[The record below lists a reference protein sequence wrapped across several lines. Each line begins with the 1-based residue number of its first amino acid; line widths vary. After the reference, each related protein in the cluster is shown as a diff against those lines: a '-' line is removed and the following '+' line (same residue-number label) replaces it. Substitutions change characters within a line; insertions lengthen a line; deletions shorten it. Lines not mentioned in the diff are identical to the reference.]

1 MLTMMAAEILPI
13 GARNAASA
21 QGAMLVSPKR
31 LSNSNPTEIVF
42 PARSCG
48 FFREAPSLSVKRTV
62 PVKKTQQESAVRLA
76 RATLVE
82 GNVSQTVYDFP
93 SAPILLP
100 EGPWTQIPGGVTAA
114 SGFKAAGLYGGLR
127 ALGQKPDLAL
137 IVADDDAVVAGTFTK
152 NLMAAAPVVYCKDVL
167 ANSSTARAILVNA
180 GQANAATGDAG
191 YQDTLDSASALAELL
206 EIKRGAVLIES
217 TGVIGQRIKKGAL
230 LESLPKLV
238 ASLSASEQGAESAA
252 IAITTTDLVSKS
264 VAIQTLVGS
273 TEVKVGGIAKGSGM
287 IHPNMATMLGVVTT
301 DARVT
306 VDVWRPM
313 VLTAVNRSF
322 NQITVDGDTSTNDT
336 LLALASGKAG
346 GPLIDS
352 LDSLDAQQ
360 LQSALDAVLKGLAKS
375 IAWDGEGATCL
386 IEVKA
391 SGAENEA
398 SAAAVAKSVA
408 ASSLTKAAIY
418 GRDPNWGRIA
428 CAAGYAGV
436 PFNPLELRIK
446 LGDFLLMD
454 AGQPMAFDR
463 AGASKYL
470 RTTGE
475 DHGTVVI
482 DIAIGKGPGQSF
494 AWGCD
499 LSYDYVK
506 INAEYTT

>member
-1 MLTMMAAEILPI
+1 MAAISV
-13 GARNAASA
+13 GNAGCY
-21 QGAMLVSPKR
+21 QGAMLVSPRR
-31 LSNSNPTEIVF
+31 LCNANRKDVF
-42 PARSCG
+42 LTSKSSSFVGELSA
-48 FFREAPSLSVKRTV
+48 FSLKATFPEPKSHQVT
-62 PVKKTQQESAVRLA
+62 AVRITGAALTEDA
-76 RATLVE
+76 
-82 GNVSQTVYDFP
+82 VSPTVYDFP

-100 EGPWTQIPGGVTAA
+100 EGPWTQVSGGVTAP

-127 ALGQKPDLAL
+127 AVGQKPDLAL

-152 NLMAAAPVVYCKDVL
+152 NLMAAAPVVFCKEVL

-191 YQDTLDSASALAELL
+191 YQDTLDCAGEVAKLL
-206 EIKRGAVLIES
+206 EIDPGAVLIES

-230 LESLPKLV
+230 LKSLPKLV
-238 ASLSASEQGAESAA
+238 ASLSASAQGAESAA

-264 VAIQTLVGS
+264 VAIQTTVGS
-273 TEVKVGGIAKGSGM
+273 AKVKLGGIAKGSGM

-352 LDSLDAQQ
+352 LDSAEAQQ

-375 IAWDGEGATCL
+375 IAWDGEGATCI
-386 IEVKA
+386 IEVKVT
-391 SGAENEA
+391 GAENEA
-398 SAAAVAKSVA
+398 AAAAVAKSVA

-428 CAAGYAGV
+428 CAAGYSGV
-436 PFNPLELRIK
+436 SFDPLELRIK

-454 AGQPMAFDR
+454 AGQPISFDR
-463 AGASKYL
+463 AGASSYL
-470 RTTGE
+470 RSTGE
-475 DHGTVVI
+475 VHGTVVI
-482 DIAIGKGPGQSF
+482 DISIGNGPGHSF